1 VRVTQKTLEGL
12 NRKQSIKKLKE
23 IMEENELT
31 PNMSVKQVEQYKEK
45 RAREK
50 EMEELDPSLI
60 IDAKAKTRVTRQ
72 ATKTVKPKSY
82 NTSDFDTIMKEAI
95 KKGVIDSDEEGE
107 SSEVGEKSE
116 ENEKGKKKEKK
127 AKKEKDEN
135 SANSAVEESEDEEEG
150 EESEFEGSSEH
161 NDD

>member
-1 VRVTQKTLEGL
+1 
-12 NRKQSIKKLKE
+12 
-23 IMEENELT
+23 MEENELT

-107 SSEVGEKSE
+107 KSE

-127 AKKEKDEN
+127 AKKEKDED